1 MTVKRFLSLLG
12 FVFLSVPS
20 FACNSDERIAQS
32 QSLADRGKTFA
43 AINELKDGLGNCY
56 HPRLKLEL
64 GALYL
69 QLGDSESALYWWQS
83 ALNEDALPAN
93 VAAAVKLRIIQ
104 AKLSPPSSD
113 RAHMLLGAGVRYHS
127 DSGVSH
133 DFSIATVGQH
143 RGRPTDAWGYPL
155 TPGVYGKFSGTNR
168 YYWQNDT
175 SLSSLLLTAGAMAET
190 VPVSLSM
197 GATLQNQ
204 NDTLSVSAV
213 SELSVRFAI
222 LTLTTALQ
230 GSTQRPQFQI
240 TESASVNPGD
250 WTASL
255 SLEAQH
261 DSQQWQFGQL
271 TSKLRLN
278 NRWKPTLQAEYDA
291 PTAELSGYAQ
301 VTWPITPQI
310 GLQSQTGATL
320 STNTLWY
327 TKLTLNWQPF

>member
-12 FVFLSVPS
+12 LICLSAPAL
-20 FACNSDERIAQS
+20 ACSSDERITLS
-32 QSLADRGKTFA
+32 QSLAERGKTFA

-69 QLGDSESALYWWQS
+69 QLGDLESALSWWQS
-83 ALNEDALPAN
+83 ALTEDELPAK

-113 RAHMLLGAGVRYHS
+113 RAHMLLGAGVRYQS

-133 DFSIATVGQH
+133 DFSIVTAGQH
-143 RGRPTDAWGYPL
+143 RGRSTDAWGYPL
-155 TPGVYGKFSGTNR
+155 TPGLYGKFSGTNR

-175 SLSSLLLTAGAMAET
+175 SLSSLLVTAGVMAEAA
-190 VPVSLSM
+190 PASLSM

-204 NDTLSVSAV
+204 SDSLSVGAV

-230 GSTQRPQFQI
+230 GSTQRPQFKI
-240 TESASVNPGD
+240 TESARVNSGD

-255 SLEAQH
+255 SLEAQY
-261 DSQQWQFGQL
+261 DSQQWQFDQL
-271 TSKLRLN
+271 TTKFRLN

-320 STNTLWY
+320 STSTLWY